1 MIIVLGTQLMYTLA
15 FYDSMAAGEK
25 RAVSLTSQADDE
37 EPGVD
42 VEGDDDDGGNSV
54 EQDPNERPRKI
65 RR

>member
-1 MIIVLGTQLMYTLA
+1 MT
-15 FYDSMAAGEK
+15 AGEK
-25 RAVSLTSQADDE
+25 RAVSLASQADDE